1 MKMTVLL
8 ICVFSMQSFAN
19 PGHAQENITIKL
31 ENVSLK
37 KAFKT
42 IEKQTSF
49 RFLYNDGVLPA
60 GQNVNISVENSPA
73 AELMKKLLEN
83 TPLSFKIIGNNL
95 IVIAA
100 GESGK
105 HGAFCAGKR

>member
-8 ICVFSMQSFAN
+8 ICLFSMQSLAN
-19 PGHAQENITIKL
+19 NGFAQETITLKL
-31 ENVSLK
+31 ENSSLK

-60 GQNVNISVENSPA
+60 DQKVSISVE
-73 AELMKKLLEN
+73 
-83 TPLSFKIIGNNL
+83 
-95 IVIAA
+95 
-100 GESGK
+100 
-105 HGAFCAGKR
+105 R